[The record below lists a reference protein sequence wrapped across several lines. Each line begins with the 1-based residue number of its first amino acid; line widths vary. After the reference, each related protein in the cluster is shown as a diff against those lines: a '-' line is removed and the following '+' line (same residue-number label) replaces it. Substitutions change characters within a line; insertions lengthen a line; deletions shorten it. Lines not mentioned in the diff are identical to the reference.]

1 MQIVRESVVVD
12 DATEFR
18 LINAHDAV
26 ITFIQQFGPMDRFP
40 PSLVAAAFAHQY
52 FAWHT
57 QSDLSIDTAAFRAT
71 FGRCPLRIFVERGDL
86 ISKKVSSFAPRM
98 GDERFGLGQFQFEFI
113 LQERFD
119 LLFDLFGLCL
129 WPYKTEQEVICVA
142 TVSEATKVWVVWV
155 LRWHLLKL
163 PSQLPRFLASSL
175 FVPFMGL
182 TDESAVGWVL
192 LPYCTF
198 GVSGDKDGFYEPV
211 QFVEQYV

>member
-1 MQIVRESVVVD
+1 V
-12 DATEFR
+12 
-18 LINAHDAV
+18 
-26 ITFIQQFGPMDRFP
+26 DRFP
-40 PSLVAAAFAHQY
+40 SSLVPFAFAHQDI
-52 FAWHT
+52 AWDT
-57 QSDLSIDTAAFRAT
+57 QSDLSIDTSAFRTA

-86 ISKKVSSFAPRM
+86 IPKKVSSFAPRM
-98 GDERFGLGQFQFEFI
+98 GDECFGLGQVQSEFI

-119 LLFDLFGLCL
+119 LLFDLFGFCL
-129 WPYKTEQEVICVA
+129 WPHKTEQEVICVA

-155 LRWHLLKL
+155 LRWQLLKL

-175 FVPFMGL
+175 FVPFVGL

-211 QFVEQYV
+211 QLVEQDV